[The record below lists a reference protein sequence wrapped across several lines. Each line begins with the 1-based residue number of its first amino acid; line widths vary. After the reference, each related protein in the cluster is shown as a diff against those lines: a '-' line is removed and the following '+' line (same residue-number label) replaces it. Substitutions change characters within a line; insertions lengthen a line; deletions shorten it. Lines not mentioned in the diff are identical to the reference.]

1 MKRFSHNERRRA
13 DLQNVASDIL
23 IFADL
28 PRDLVMVFQYL
39 VMIYPIFR
47 LWKTIIKSLGKN

>member
-39 VMIYPIFR
+39 VMILPHFST
-47 LWKTIIKSLGKN
+47 LKDHN